1 MEPVTQQ
8 GPAASLAAE
17 KIKAVRDSAV
27 DRYRLAA
34 GFYRLAGDGRR
45 PFGRAELSFLRW
57 EIVRGVMEPTSGSP
71 WWRAVNERLLRDKAE
86 ADLLCHGAAGEPS
99 ARSVEL
105 WIEFLRAP
113 SPARWYRAHNGSVLA
128 GYLDHLALTDGE
140 LPAERFMMNVALLR
154 VMYAHALAAE
164 PRLALGMFAFAG
176 RLLGDPRRGTVGL
189 FLDLQRVFP
198 QHYPLHGRVLEELI
212 AAERSLARA
221 LDYGVIGSRI
231 SELYHFA
238 ADSLDLPGIAEL
250 VDDGTPCYAWPAS
263 QRSIWLNG
271 TTSRLSKLAALA
283 TKSPRR
289 GPAPPRPGAAAA
301 RERIHRTRTAR
312 EIRTTCAITSGL
324 VSLTRLHRRP

>member
-1 MEPVTQQ
+1 MGAVTQQ

-17 KIKAVRDSAV
+17 KIRAVRGSV
-27 DRYRLAA
+27 MDRYRLAA
-34 GFYRLAGDGRR
+34 GFYRFAGDGRR

-57 EIVRGVMEPTSGSP
+57 EIVRGVMDPASGSP
-71 WWRAVNERLLRDKAE
+71 WWRAVNERLLRDKTE

-105 WIEFLRAP
+105 WTEFLRSP

-128 GYLDHLALTDGE
+128 GYLDHVTLTDGE

-164 PRLALGMFAFAG
+164 PRLALGAFACAG

-198 QHYPLHGRVLEELI
+198 QHYPLHGRVLEDLI
-212 AAERSLARA
+212 AAERPLARA
-221 LDYGVIGSRI
+221 LDYGIIGSRI

-238 ADSLDLPGIAEL
+238 ADSLDLPGIAKL
-250 VDDGTPCYAWPAS
+250 VDDGTPCYAWPSS
-263 QRSIWLNG
+263 QRSVWLDG
-271 TTSRLSKLAALA
+271 TTSLLSRVAAFA
-283 TKSPRR
+283 TKTPRLAVDR
-289 GPAPPRPGAAAA
+289 LAPPAA
-301 RERIHRTRTAR
+301 RTRSDPDLSR
-312 EIRTTCAITSGL
+312 
-324 VSLTRLHRRP
+324 

>member
-17 KIKAVRDSAV
+17 KIKAVRDSAA

-57 EIVRGVMEPTSGSP
+57 EIVRGVMDPTSGSP
-71 WWRAVNERLLRDKAE
+71 WWRAVNERLLHDKTE
-86 ADLLCHGAAGEPS
+86 ADLLCHGATGEPS

-105 WIEFLRAP
+105 WIEFLRSP

-128 GYLDHLALTDGE
+128 GYLDHVALTEGE
-140 LPAERFMMNVALLR
+140 LPAECFMMNVALLR

-164 PRLALGMFAFAG
+164 PRLALGMFGFAG

-198 QHYPLHGRVLEELI
+198 QHYPLHGRVLEELL
-212 AAERSLARA
+212 AAERPLARA
-221 LDYGVIGSRI
+221 LDYGIIGSRI
-231 SELYHFA
+231 SDLYHFA
-238 ADSLDLPGIAEL
+238 AASLDLPGIAEL

-263 QRSIWLNG
+263 RRSVWLDG
-271 TTSRLSKLAALA
+271 TTGRLSRLAAFA
-283 TKSPRR
+283 TKSRSPRLAR
-289 GPAPPRPGAAAA
+289 RRSAPAPASQAP
-301 RERIHRTRTAR
+301 HRANGSIGPTAR
-312 EIRTTCAITSGL
+312 A
-324 VSLTRLHRRP
+324 RPARSRPDWSR

>member
-17 KIKAVRDSAV
+17 RIKAVRDSAAH
-27 DRYRLAA
+27 RYRLAA

-45 PFGRAELSFLRW
+45 LFGRAELSFLRW
-57 EIVRGVMEPTSGSP
+57 EIVRGVMDPTSGSP
-71 WWRAVNERLLRDKAE
+71 WWRAVNERLLHDKTE
-86 ADLLCHGAAGEPS
+86 ADLLCHGAVGEPS

-105 WIEFLRAP
+105 WIEFLRSP
-113 SPARWYRAHNGSVLA
+113 SPARWYRAHNGSILA
-128 GYLDHLALTDGE
+128 GYLDHVALTEGE

-212 AAERSLARA
+212 AAERPLARA
-221 LDYGVIGSRI
+221 LDYGIIRSRI

-263 QRSIWLNG
+263 RRSVWLDD
-271 TTSRLSKLAALA
+271 TTSRLSRLAAFA
-283 TKSPRR
+283 TKSQRLVLRR
-289 GPAPPRPGAAAA
+289 PAPALHAANGSTGSTGPARPTRSA
-301 RERIHRTRTAR
+301 RPAR
-312 EIRTTCAITSGL
+312 SRAD
-324 VSLTRLHRRP
+324 